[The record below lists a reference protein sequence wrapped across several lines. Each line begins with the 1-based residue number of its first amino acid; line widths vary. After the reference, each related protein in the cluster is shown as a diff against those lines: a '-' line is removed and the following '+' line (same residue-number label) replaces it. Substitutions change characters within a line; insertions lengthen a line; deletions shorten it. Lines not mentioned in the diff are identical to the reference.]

1 MTIYQFKNIILLVL
15 AAIGTGI
22 AEALGGWDS
31 AMTTLIIIMLADYLT
46 GIMIAAIWRRS
57 PKSEGGALESRAG
70 FKGLCRKIMILLA
83 VLIGNQIDV
92 LLHSPGVVRTIVILF
107 FIGNEGIS
115 VVENFGIM
123 GVPLPDIV
131 RKSFEQLR
139 AKALPEHVP
148 SDNDDEAGGIANG
161 S

>member
-1 MTIYQFKNIILLVL
+1 MTIYQIKNIILLVL
-15 AAIGTGI
+15 AAVGTGI
-22 AEALGGWDS
+22 AEAFGGWDS
-31 AMTTLIIIMLADYLT
+31 AMTTLIFIMAADYLT
-46 GIMIAAIWRRS
+46 GLMIAGIWRRS

-92 LLHSPGVVRTIVILF
+92 SLHSPGVVRTIVILF

-131 RKSFEQLR
+131 RKSFEQLK
-139 AKALPEHVP
+139 AKSERVP
-148 SDNDDEAGGIANG
+148 VEDDDEDGG
-161 S
+161 